1 MWQLSV
7 QLSGKDPAGPLDPI
21 GKEPNHEPKKKKE
34 RLVSE
39 KTLIIQSSPHFLGKD
54 SVPRIMY
61 TVVIALL
68 PAVAASVYFFR
79 LRAVGL
85 YVSCLLACL
94 VTEALFLWVRKKP
107 FQSLWDGSAVI
118 TGLLLAMTLPPTL
131 SLELAVI
138 GSVVAVAIGKQV
150 FGGLGHNIFNPAL
163 VGRAFLQTAF
173 PVAMTT
179 WFPPATLAVDAVTYA
194 TPLGNL
200 KFQEAVVQ
208 GTLTPIKQLFWGNTG
223 GCIGETSAIAL
234 LIGAFLLIAKKT
246 IDWRIPAGIIFAL
259 AAFTGFFWFAEPG
272 KYASPL
278 FHLLAGGLLIG
289 AFYMATDMVTSPIYS
304 KATWIYALGIG
315 IMAGLVRL
323 FGGFPE
329 GVMYS
334 ILFMNT
340 LVPLLNRSFRP
351 RILGERRKTS

>member
-1 MWQLSV
+1 
-7 QLSGKDPAGPLDPI
+7 LDPV
-21 GKEPNHEPKKKKE
+21 GKKPDHEPKKKKE

-39 KTLIIQSSPHFLGKD
+39 KPLVIQSSPHFQGKD
-54 SVPRIMY
+54 SVPGIMY
-61 TVVIALL
+61 TVIIALL

-107 FQSLWDGSAVI
+107 LHSLWDGSAVI

-179 WFPPATLAVDAVTYA
+179 WFPPVTLAVDTVTYA

-234 LIGAFLLIAKKT
+234 LAGALLLIAKKT

-259 AAFTGFFWFAEPG
+259 TAFTGIFWFVDPG

-289 AFYMATDMVTSPIYS
+289 AFYMATDMVSSPVYS

-315 IMAGLVRL
+315 LMAGLVRL

>member
-1 MWQLSV
+1 MW
-7 QLSGKDPAGPLDPI
+7 
-21 GKEPNHEPKKKKE
+21 
-34 RLVSE
+34 
-39 KTLIIQSSPHFLGKD
+39 
-54 SVPRIMY
+54 

-68 PAVAASVYFFR
+68 PAMAASLYYFR
-79 LRAVGL
+79 LRALGL
-85 YVSCLLACL
+85 YLTCLAACL

-107 FQSLWDGSAVI
+107 LRSLWDGSVII
-118 TGLLLAMTLPPTL
+118 TGLLLAMTLPPSL

-179 WFPPATLAVDAVTYA
+179 WLPPATLAVDTATYA

-208 GTLTPIKQLFWGNTG
+208 GTLTPIKELFWGNTG
-223 GCIGETSAIAL
+223 GCIGETSALAL
-234 LIGAFLLIAKKT
+234 LVGALLLIAKKT
-246 IDWRIPAGIIFAL
+246 IDWRIPAGIFLAL
-259 AAFTGFFWFAEPG
+259 TVFTGIFWLAKPDQ
-272 KYASPL
+272 YASPL
-278 FHLLAGGLLIG
+278 FHLLSGGLMIG
-289 AFYMATDMVTSPIYS
+289 ALFMATDMVSSPIYS
-304 KATWIYALGIG
+304 KGTWIYALGIG
-315 IMAGLVRL
+315 LMVGLVRL

-340 LVPLLNRSFRP
+340 FVPILNRTFRP
-351 RILGERRKTS
+351 RILGERRSPS